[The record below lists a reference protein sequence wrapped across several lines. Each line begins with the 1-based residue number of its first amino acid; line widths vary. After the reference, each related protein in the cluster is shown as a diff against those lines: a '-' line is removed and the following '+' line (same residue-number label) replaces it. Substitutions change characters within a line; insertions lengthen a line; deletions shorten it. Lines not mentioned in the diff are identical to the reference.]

1 MGVWGVVC
9 PVLRAG
15 ESLCKCGME
24 GCKDVVKEVGAEG
37 AVREGMSVS
46 AEVVEKTEAARRVF
60 EHG

>member
-1 MGVWGVVC
+1 M
-9 PVLRAG
+9 LRAG

-37 AVREGMSVS
+37 VVREGMSVS